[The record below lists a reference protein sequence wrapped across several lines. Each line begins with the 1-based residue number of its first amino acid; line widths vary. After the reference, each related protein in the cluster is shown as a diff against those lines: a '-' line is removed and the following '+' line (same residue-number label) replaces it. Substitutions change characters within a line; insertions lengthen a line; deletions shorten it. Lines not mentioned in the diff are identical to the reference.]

1 MNSTAVVAGAA
12 TITFTVAGIVSFAL
26 ESSPT
31 GLGLDGDN
39 PGQMVQWVRDH
50 PGVYGQAGLAL
61 LAMAVSL
68 TIGVLAV
75 AELFRDRVSPLALKS
90 ATAFGLFAAA
100 MLFVHGAMRIG
111 SSDPVIH
118 IANYRAEWGESAYLA
133 VQMAGVQGVGIAGIL
148 SLCLWAVGLSLIG
161 LRYRVLP
168 IALVILG
175 VFPAIRVVTSTLG
188 VLGLLP
194 DDDLVWM
201 VSISGIFGLM
211 LWCLLLGVVLLWRGS
226 RAASTVQSD
235 AAPAAA

>member
-1 MNSTAVVAGAA
+1 VNNTAVVAGSSTVIFA
-12 TITFTVAGIVSFAL
+12 VAGIVSFAL
-26 ESSPT
+26 ESSPS
-31 GLGLDGDN
+31 GLGIDGDN
-39 PGQMVQWVRDH
+39 PRQMVQWVRDH
-50 PGVYGQAGLAL
+50 PEVYGQAGLAL

-68 TIGVLAV
+68 TIAVLAV
-75 AELFRDRVSPLALKS
+75 AELFKDRVSTLALRL
-90 ATAFGLFAAA
+90 ATTFGLFAAA
-100 MLFVHGAMRIG
+100 MLLIHGAMRIG
-111 SSDPVIH
+111 SSEPVIH

-194 DDDLVWM
+194 DDDLLWL

-211 LWCLLLGVVLLWRGS
+211 LWCLLFGLVLLWQGLRSAPDVQAG
-226 RAASTVQSD
+226 RAT
-235 AAPAAA
+235 APA

>member
-1 MNSTAVVAGAA
+1 MNSTAVIAGVA
-12 TITFTVAGIVSFAL
+12 TTTFALAGIVSFAL
-26 ESSPT
+26 ESSPA

-39 PGQMVQWVRDH
+39 PRQMVQWVRDH
-50 PGVYGQAGLAL
+50 PEVYGQAGLAL

-68 TIGVLAV
+68 TIAVLAV
-75 AELFRDRVSPLALKS
+75 SELFRDRVGALALKS

-111 SSDPVIH
+111 SSEPVIH
-118 IANYRAEWGESAYLA
+118 IADYRAEWGESAYLA

-175 VFPAIRVVTSTLG
+175 VFPVIRIVTSTLG

-194 DDDLVWM
+194 DDDLIWM

-211 LWCLLLGVVLLWRGS
+211 LWCLLLGVVLLWRGT
-226 RAASTVQSD
+226 RTAPMVQPD
-235 AAPAAA
+235 GAAAAA

>member
-12 TITFTVAGIVSFAL
+12 TITFAVAGILSFAL

-31 GLGLDGDN
+31 SLGIDGDN
-39 PGQMVQWVRDH
+39 PRQMVQWVRDH
-50 PGVYGQAGLAL
+50 PEVYGQAGLAL

-75 AELFRDRVSPLALKS
+75 AELLKERVSPLALKS

-100 MLFVHGAMRIG
+100 MLFIHGAMRIG
-111 SSDPVIH
+111 SSEPVIH

-194 DDDLVWM
+194 DDDLLWM
-201 VSISGIFGLM
+201 VSISGIFGLV

-226 RAASTVQSD
+226 RATSISQGEGAT
-235 AAPAAA
+235 AAA